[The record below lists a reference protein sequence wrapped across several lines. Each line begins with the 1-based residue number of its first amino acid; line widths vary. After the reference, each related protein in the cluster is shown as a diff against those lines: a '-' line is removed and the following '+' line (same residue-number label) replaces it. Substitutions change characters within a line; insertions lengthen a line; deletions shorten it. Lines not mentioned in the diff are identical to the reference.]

1 MADADLFLSTSDFEG
16 LPNALIEAQGL
27 GLPAVA
33 TRCPFG
39 PDEIVDDGV
48 TGLLVPVGDA
58 EALAGAVAELA
69 RDPERRRRMGEAA
82 RRRARE
88 RFGVEAVVPRWEAAM
103 DEVLGGRCGED
114 G

>member
-1 MADADLFLSTSDFEG
+1 MADADLLLSTSDFEG

-39 PDEIVDDGV
+39 PDEIVVDGV

-58 EALAGAVAELA
+58 EALA
-69 RDPERRRRMGEAA
+69 ERW
-82 RRRARE
+82 
-88 RFGVEAVVPRWEAAM
+88 PRWPATRSA
-103 DEVLGGRCGED
+103 GGAWGRPG
-114 G
+114 GAGRGSASASRP